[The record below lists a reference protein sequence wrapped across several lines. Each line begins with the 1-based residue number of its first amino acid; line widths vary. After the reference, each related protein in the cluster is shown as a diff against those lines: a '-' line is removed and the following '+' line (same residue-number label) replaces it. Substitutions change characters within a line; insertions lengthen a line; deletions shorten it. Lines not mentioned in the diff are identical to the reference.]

1 MSAKDLLDT
10 IRVESPCEVSWDSM
24 VGNDQVRFCEHCNLT
39 VNDLSQLT
47 RKRALRLVRASKGRL
62 CIRYHRRPDGST
74 VTRSAPQKLYRI
86 GRRASRIAAG
96 AFSAT
101 LSLCSASANAGNITS
116 TMNHSNAAAISQ
128 DPARQLYVGATIVG
142 TVTDPNG
149 AVVSGATIFLSNE
162 QTNLAMATSSNNEGE
177 YRFEGLNVGHYNLR
191 IEAPGF
197 APEAFS
203 GVFLSANTSQ
213 RLDQQLEIAAIEES
227 VDITSEG
234 EDVRQV
240 IMGGAMMVVEPSE
253 PLVKAAR
260 ADELQEVLAL
270 LTRENVNVRDQATG
284 TTALEQAIRNG
295 NREMVQALLSTG
307 ADANSRNESKQT
319 ALMMMSEEVTA
330 DIVWDLI
337 NSGAKVNLKDDDGD
351 TALME
356 AAMVKN
362 VAVLNALLQAGAKL
376 EEKNDAGQ
384 TALMLA
390 ASNGL
395 IKNVR
400 ALIAAGADINARDK
414 EDKTPLSYAKENDH
428 DKVVKLL
435 LSYGAVELVQ
445 VEPK

>member
-24 VGNDQVRFCEHCNLT
+24 IGNDQVRFCEHCNLT

-62 CIRYHRRPDGST
+62 CVRYHRGRDGST
-74 VTRSAPQKLYRI
+74 LTRSAPQKLYRI
-86 GRRASRIAAG
+86 GQRASRIAAG

-101 LSLCSASANAGNITS
+101 LSLCSASAHAGNIAS
-116 TMNHSNAAAISQ
+116 TMNHSNAAAVSQ
-128 DPARQLYVGATIVG
+128 DPARQLYLGATIVG

-149 AVVSGATIFLSNE
+149 AVIPGATIFLSNE
-162 QTNLAMATSSNNEGE
+162 QTNLSMATSSNGDGE
-177 YRFEGLNVGHYNLR
+177 YRFEGLDVGRYSLR

-197 APEAFS
+197 APVDLTS
-203 GVFLSANTSQ
+203 TYVGANATQ
-213 RLDQQLEIAAIEES
+213 RLDKQLEVASIEES
-227 VDITSEG
+227 VDVTAG
-234 EDVRQV
+234 ERRELVV
-240 IMGGAMMVVEPSE
+240 MGGAMMAVEPSE

-260 ADELQEVLAL
+260 EDELQDVLAL

-284 TTALEQAIRNG
+284 TTALEQAIQNG

-319 ALMMMSEEVTA
+319 ALMMMGEEVTA

-337 NSGAKVNLKDDDGD
+337 HSGAKVNLKDGDGD

-362 VAVLNALLQAGAKL
+362 IAVLNALLQAGAKL
-376 EEKNDAGQ
+376 EERNDAGQ
-384 TALMLA
+384 TALMWA

-395 IKNVR
+395 MKNVR